1 MNAPPR
7 PRRGPPPRVLIVLH
21 QERSTPGRIGRVLLE
36 QGAELDIRRPPLGD
50 PLPDTLAEHAGVVI
64 FGGPMS
70 ANDGDDF
77 IAREIDLCGLALR
90 QETPFLG
97 VCLGAQM
104 LARQLGARVAAHPE
118 GRAEI
123 GYYRLRPTETGLARL
138 GADTPR
144 MVYHWHR
151 EGFDLPAGAELLTE
165 GEEHFPVQAMRVGP
179 SAYGLQF
186 HPEVTYAMMCRWTTR
201 AHARLELPG
210 AHPREAHL
218 EGWRLH
224 DAAVARWLDG
234 FLRRWLAAPPP
245 GQAQASFAA
254 AGP

>member
-1 MNAPPR
+1 
-7 PRRGPPPRVLIVLH
+7 
-21 QERSTPGRIGRVLLE
+21 
-36 QGAELDIRRPPLGD
+36 
-50 PLPDTLAEHAGVVI
+50 
-64 FGGPMS
+64 
-70 ANDGDDF
+70 
-77 IAREIDLCGLALR
+77 
-90 QETPFLG
+90 
-97 VCLGAQM
+97 
-104 LARQLGARVAAHPE
+104 
-118 GRAEI
+118 
-123 GYYRLRPTETGLARL
+123 
-138 GADTPR
+138 

-151 EGFDLPAGAELLTE
+151 EGFDLPAGAELLAE

-234 FLRRWLAAPPP
+234 FLRRWLAAPP